1 MNNSILQWLAQW
13 YADQCDGE
21 WEHGYGVRIET
32 LDNPGWTVSITLPRA
47 MSGEKDR
54 VLVDE
59 RDAIEWIFCVIE
71 GNAYKA
77 AGSPTSLSRLLEIFR
92 SLVEK
97 QGHTRADK

>member
-1 MNNSILQWLAQW
+1 MTNSILQWLALW
-13 YADQCDGE
+13 YIDQCDGE

-32 LDNPGWTVSITLPRA
+32 LDNPGWTVSITLPKT

-59 RDAIEWIFCVIE
+59 RDAIEWIFCIIE
-71 GNAYKA
+71 ENTYKA
-77 AGSPTSLSRLLEIFR
+77 AGSPTSLSRLLEIFQ

-97 QGHTRADK
+97 PADARADK